1 MLHGQCSVCP
11 ATFELHSLR
20 PTTTSCPP
28 PPLAAAAR
36 KALAEAKGEAALLPH
51 NLSYSMAGDVEKALD
66 PYFPFAAA
74 VDVWARTF
82 AALGITYR
90 GATMRLDLLD
100 REGKYRCVC
109 EV

>member
-1 MLHGQCSVCP
+1 
-11 ATFELHSLR
+11 
-20 PTTTSCPP
+20 
-28 PPLAAAAR
+28 
-36 KALAEAKGEAALLPH
+36 
-51 NLSYSMAGDVEKALD
+51 MAGDVEKALD